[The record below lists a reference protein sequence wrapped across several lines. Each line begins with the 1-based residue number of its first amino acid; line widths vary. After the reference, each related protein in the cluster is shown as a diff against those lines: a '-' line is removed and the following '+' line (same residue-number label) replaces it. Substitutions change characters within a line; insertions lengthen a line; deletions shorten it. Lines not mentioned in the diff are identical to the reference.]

1 MEFRWVALIALW
13 TVISGPVIG
22 VPTGPASS
30 RRTAETKAVK
40 PLLPRMAPR

>member
-13 TVISGPVIG
+13 TMVSGPVIG

-30 RRTAETKAVK
+30 LRKAQKAPVK
-40 PLLPRMAPR
+40 ALAAPMPQR